1 MNLSIEVFSNR
12 VEISN
17 PGSILVDKE
26 RLIDAAPRSR
36 NEKIA
41 SMMRRIKLCEE
52 LGSGWDKIVESCEK
66 EMFSVPTV
74 YSDDHGTRVVLHAPT
89 TYANMSMDE
98 RLWKCYMH
106 ACSCFSKNEHLTN
119 ASLRKRFGL
128 ETTNSNTVQI
138 SNLIREAK
146 SNNLI
151 KAVDE
156 NTSTRLYRYDPY
168 WA

>member
-1 MNLSIEVFSNR
+1 
-12 VEISN
+12 
-17 PGSILVDKE
+17 
-26 RLIDAAPRSR
+26 
-36 NEKIA
+36 
-41 SMMRRIKLCEE
+41 
-52 LGSGWDKIVESCEK
+52 
-66 EMFSVPTV
+66 MFSVPTV

-98 RLWKCYMH
+98 RLWNCYMH